1 MLYHNKI
8 LNALVK
14 LSHKDPSFV
23 ILDTGRLSISASAL
37 LSKSNIL
44 ASALVRKNFKEG
56 DIALLAIRPG
66 INFLVVFYALLML
79 RAKIAIIDPEMGRDN
94 YFSRMQQL
102 SPKWLFA
109 ESKLLL
115 ISRNR
120 ILRMIIYFFK
130 KNIPRLYLQTGMNVV
145 SIRGRSFSS
154 EQLSLA
160 SLTATKESLPLIEN
174 NDDYECLI
182 VYTSGTLGTPKGVVH
197 SVNSLTESL
206 YKLEELLRIKDGN
219 ILGTH
224 LPHFMLLGIASG
236 YSLKLLN
243 PRASQKK
250 RLIELEEKNI
260 NAYFGTPTEIQ
271 ELVVYCEKYRKT
283 FPKSLRQLFI
293 GSAPVYSSFLSRL
306 IPVLNTHTEVICF
319 YGMTEH
325 LITATITGI
334 EKLKYLGEG
343 DIVGKIV
350 SGVNVNIAP
359 DDEIVVGSPQ
369 LFSRYFHEVTGNKM
383 HASGDLG
390 TINPKGELVL
400 LGRKKDMIIRKDFNI
415 YPALYE
421 DTIRKIPGVRDVA
434 LCGIFNE
441 KLQDEKVFLVWE
453 GEKVTNKQIK
463 KKLLSGLY
471 SIDKSALPD
480 VIIQMDL
487 PRTGRHQKIDRKLL
501 REQLKT
507 KKH

>member
-8 LNALVK
+8 LDALLELAQK
-14 LSHKDPSFV
+14 HPSFV
-23 ILDTGRLSISASAL
+23 ILDAGNSSVTASAL
-37 LSKSNIL
+37 LFRSRTL
-44 ASALVRKNFKEG
+44 ATALTRKNFKEG

-66 INFLVVFYALLML
+66 INFLEVFYALLML

-120 ILRMIIYFFK
+120 ILRTIINLFTNK
-130 KNIPRLYLQTGMNVV
+130 IPRLYFVKGMNVV
-145 SIRGRSFSS
+145 SIGGRSFLS

-160 SLTATKESLPLIEN
+160 SLTAIKVSLPIIEN
-174 NDDYECLI
+174 DGNYECLV

-206 YKLEELLRIKDGN
+206 NKLKELLRIQDGN

-236 YSLKLLN
+236 YSLKLVN
-243 PRASQKK
+243 PLASPKN

-271 ELVVYCEKYRKT
+271 EMVVYCENYKKT

-293 GSAPVYSSFLSRL
+293 GSAPVYASFLSRL
-306 IPVLNTHTEVICF
+306 IPVLHTHTEVICF

-334 EKLKYLGEG
+334 AKLQYHGEG

-350 SGVNVNIAP
+350 SGVSVSIAP
-359 DDEIVVGSPQ
+359 DDEILVGSPQ
-369 LFSRYFHEVTGNKM
+369 LFSRYFHQVTGSKM

-487 PRTGRHQKIDRKLL
+487 PRTGRHQKIDKKLL